1 MHAAHRISINEGPRY
16 SCVQGVVWLGEV
28 AVSVILSAL
37 VPQPRAGHSSFPSD
51 SRLANALYS
60 WSAIF
65 SGSMLKHA
73 CCTVLARYA
82 CSIAL
87 AACTTSQAL
96 GPRRSCL
103 SSSTSLTSLSLSLSL
118 KHSSLQPP
126 APSGSLRLCRRKVGF
141 QEADPLGRTRSAPN
155 SPRASPGPSPRPGGT
170 PEITPPNSRGASPDR
185 ARVPGSHGISSD
197 DR

>member
-1 MHAAHRISINEGPRY
+1 MPARMKQPTPEPSPRQDVRAMHAAHRISVNEGPRY

-37 VPQPRAGHSSFPSD
+37 VPQPRAGHSSFPLD

-87 AACTTSQAL
+87 
-96 GPRRSCL
+96 SCL
-103 SSSTSLTSLSLSLSL
+103 YHQSSTGAEAELPDQLNLSYLSLSLSL

-155 SPRASPGPSPRPGGT
+155 SPRASPGPSPQA
-170 PEITPPNSRGASPDR
+170 RGYP
-185 ARVPGSHGISSD
+185 
-197 DR
+197 